1 MRKSRSAVQPRA
13 AARSWTGDLDDT
25 ITDRQMQ
32 VVQPLRPAIEG
43 DAVVQVRR
51 GAMRRR
57 SNRNMT
63 IGRVSLIRYQWEGVR
78 RRVSY

>member
-1 MRKSRSAVQPRA
+1 
-13 AARSWTGDLDDT
+13 
-25 ITDRQMQ
+25 MQ